1 MTAPPPFDQDQSGAA
16 LLNMNERSAWE
27 SVVYGGWQL
36 MARVNQGLVDAG
48 FSSTPDLRVLE
59 ALGRVSRMRISD
71 IAAATH
77 IQMSTVSRQISRLLD
92 QGLVERVDDVQGDDA
107 RHRWVRPTAAGSA
120 YLRELVEMRD
130 SLVRENVVDVLG
142 EEDFLELGRLFKKLA
157 QNTDQ

>member
-1 MTAPPPFDQDQSGAA
+1 M
-16 LLNMNERSAWE
+16 
-27 SVVYGGWQL
+27 
-36 MARVNQGLVDAG
+36 
-48 FSSTPDLRVLE
+48 RVLLY
-59 ALGRVSRMRISD
+59 AGSSCAGGARTRLADADLD

-120 YLRELVEMRD
+120 YLRELVELRD

-157 QNTDQ
+157 QNTGQ